1 MKKTYVVPGCPLAGV
16 SVINPKTLFLA
27 MAEVEELVPQDSA
40 PQEPAP
46 QEPVPQDFSSDA
58 KAFARLCPDNELPS
72 SFAPLHHSFAFESHK
87 RSNLHY
93 LDEVRGFLTSSTLR
107 QNVS

>member
-1 MKKTYVVPGCPLAGV
+1 V
-16 SVINPKTLFLA
+16 SVINPKKLFLA
-27 MAEVEELVPQDSA
+27 MAEVEELVPQELAPQEPA

-46 QEPVPQDFSSDA
+46 QEPVPQDFSYDA

>member
-1 MKKTYVVPGCPLAGV
+1 
-16 SVINPKTLFLA
+16 
-27 MAEVEELVPQDSA
+27 MADREEPVPQEPAPQEPA

-46 QEPVPQDFSSDA
+46 QEPVPLDFSYDA

-93 LDEVRGFLTSSTLR
+93 LDEVRDFLTSSTPR
-107 QNVS
+107 QNGC